1 MLLLL
6 QKKYWIKPITVA
18 IAMHIKKPLLSLM
31 SSVLGMGYRSSL
43 SAGRSPKT
51 NYPLLSS
58 LKISSEAIWSVTI
71 LHMMIAMAEFTTSTK
86 GYIFPKIAIKLLFP
100 TLGALISV
108 S

>member
-1 MLLLL
+1 
-6 QKKYWIKPITVA
+6 
-18 IAMHIKKPLLSLM
+18 MHIKKPLLSLI

-58 LKISSEAIWSVTI
+58 LNISSEAIWSVTI
-71 LHMMIAMAEFTTSTK
+71 LHMIIAMAEFTTSTK
-86 GYIFPKIAIKLLFP
+86 GYILPKIAIKLLFP
-100 TLGALISV
+100 TLGALINV